1 MDNARKALAKKY
13 NFDIKKLQYMEQF
26 HSNIVKIVNDIN
38 PNKCDALITNKTN
51 TPLMVMVA
59 DCIPILFFD
68 PIKKVIGVAH
78 AGREGTFNNIIK
90 NTIDKMIEAYNC
102 EPKDIE
108 VELGPSIQK
117 CCYEVSEQMAKFTKD
132 TFGKEFVNQ
141 RYIDLQGINKMQLLK
156 KGIKQNNISILNIC
170 TKDSK
175 KTYFSYRNNPKCGR
189 FAGLIM
195 INE

>member
-117 CCYEVSEQMAKFTKD
+117 CCYEV
-132 TFGKEFVNQ
+132 
-141 RYIDLQGINKMQLLK
+141 
-156 KGIKQNNISILNIC
+156 
-170 TKDSK
+170 
-175 KTYFSYRNNPKCGR
+175 
-189 FAGLIM
+189 
-195 INE
+195 